1 MCKNCGSQLPPEP
14 PPNGQCPNCQCDYNV
29 CAIDA
34 GMQRGTPDSPG
45 KQYNPLST
53 NNTMIIPQG
62 IPIAAN
68 IVFDSKTNK
77 LYVLSD
83 KHRSLKKQIMEDIKE
98 QKELPSEK
106 TYKSEEFKQF
116 TDPLDTRDINSDNSD
131 IETSCF
137 DLEIDG

>member
-14 PPNGQCPNCQCDYNV
+14 PPNGQCPNCHCDYNV

-34 GMQRGTPDSPG
+34 GMQKGAPDQPG

-53 NNTMIIPQG
+53 NNPMTIPQG

-83 KHRSLKKQIMEDIKE
+83 KHKSIREKIKE
-98 QKELPSEK
+98 KIEEKEILHTEK

-116 TDPLDTRDINSDNSD
+116 TDPLDERDINSDNSD
-131 IETSCF
+131 IETSCI
-137 DLEIDG
+137 DLAIDG